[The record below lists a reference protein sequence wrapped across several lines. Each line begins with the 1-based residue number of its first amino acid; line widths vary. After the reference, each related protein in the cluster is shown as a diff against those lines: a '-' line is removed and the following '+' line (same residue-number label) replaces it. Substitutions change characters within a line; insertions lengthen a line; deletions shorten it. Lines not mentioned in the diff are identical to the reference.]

1 MLDGHRPA
9 CLVKCSQEIYSER
22 SVETMMAERM
32 QEGIRLAEDFLSTA
46 RISFSELKPSELPE
60 KPGVYAI
67 FCKDTGE
74 TLYVGRTKN
83 IRQRLHRQHLNGT
96 FSNAR
101 LKKYLVEDPKEPEIS
116 DIATAKQYLLENCYF
131 QYTVEEDTM
140 KRGRL
145 EGLLSYLFNVRYMYE
160 EH

>member
-1 MLDGHRPA
+1 
-9 CLVKCSQEIYSER
+9 
-22 SVETMMAERM
+22 MMNKRM
-32 QEGIRLAEDFLSTA
+32 QEGVRLAEAFLSTP
-46 RISFSELKPSELPE
+46 RISFSEIKPSELPD

-67 FCKDTGE
+67 FCRDTGE

-83 IRQRLHRQHLNGT
+83 IRQRLYKQHLNGT

-101 LKKYLVEDPKEPEIS
+101 LKKYLVEDPEETTIL
-116 DIATAKQYLLENCYF
+116 DNAAAKQFLLNSCYF
-131 QYTVEEDTM
+131 QYVVEEDTM
-140 KRGRL
+140 ERGRL

>member
-1 MLDGHRPA
+1 
-9 CLVKCSQEIYSER
+9 
-22 SVETMMAERM
+22 MMAEKM
-32 QEGIRLAEDFLSTA
+32 QEGIRLAESFRSTA
-46 RISFSELKPSELPE
+46 RISFSELKPSDLPE

-67 FCKDTGE
+67 FCKDTEE

-83 IRQRLHRQHLNGT
+83 IRQRLYNNHLHGPFT
-96 FSNAR
+96 NAR
-101 LKKYLVEDPKEPEIS
+101 LKKYLVEDPNEPDIP
-116 DIATAKQYLLENCYF
+116 DIATAKQYLLDNCYF

-140 KRGRL
+140 RRGRL

>member
-1 MLDGHRPA
+1 
-9 CLVKCSQEIYSER
+9 
-22 SVETMMAERM
+22 MMEERM
-32 QEGIRLAEDFLSTA
+32 REGVKLAKAFLSA
-46 RISFSELKPSELPE
+46 SRIYFSDLKPSDLPA

-83 IRQRLHRQHLNGT
+83 IRQRLYNNHLHGPFT
-96 FSNAR
+96 NAR
-101 LKKYLVEDPKEPEIS
+101 LKKYLAEDPNELEIP
-116 DIATAKQYLLENCYF
+116 DIATAKQYLLDNCYF

>member
-1 MLDGHRPA
+1 MTG
-9 CLVKCSQEIYSER
+9 KMTQK
-22 SVETMMAERM
+22 M
-32 QEGIRLAEDFLSTA
+32 QEGMALAEEFLSTPKL
-46 RISFSELKPSELPE
+46 SFQDLKPSDLPA

-67 FCKDTGE
+67 FCKDTEE

-83 IRQRLHRQHLNGT
+83 IRQRLYNNHLHGP

-101 LKKYLVEDPKEPEIS
+101 LKKYLVEDPDEKEIS
-116 DIATAKQYLLENCYF
+116 DIAAAKQYLLDHCYF
-131 QYTVEEDTM
+131 QFTVEEDTM